1 MDAPT
6 AEFPL
11 SPSPPEKKG
20 LHAWVRHIRDQEM
33 PIFGHTVQQ
42 VVNVSEDQEA
52 PASRLA
58 RVILQDA
65 SMTARILKVANSP
78 YYNPRRQ
85 RISTVSRAVVIL
97 GFDTVR
103 AMCLTITLVDSF
115 VQGEPREQLIR
126 ELARAIHAAVQARTV
141 ALERGDDSPEEV
153 FVATLLYH
161 LGDLA
166 FWCFGGDHAQRL
178 AELRK
183 DPAYSDEEAEQEVL
197 GFRLQQLTVGLA
209 AEWKLNELL
218 TNTLKDPRRA
228 GSRGRN
234 VTLSYRLAVAAEKG
248 WNDPQ
253 VKDLQKQLG
262 ELMDQAPEQAL
273 ELLHGNAKEAA
284 RIAHY
289 YGANTAAKT
298 IPVPGAW
305 QLEEEGDESE
315 GGAAEE
321 AAPEPDGLLQLRV
334 LRELAM
340 LLESDKADFNLVME
354 LVLEGMHR
362 GVGLDRTLFALLTPD
377 RRGLRGKYG
386 VGRGA
391 LAERFQFVYDPAE
404 ENALFRTLD
413 GQEPAWI
420 GPDRLAEVPAS
431 VQAVVGETPFLLG
444 PILVNQRPIGLF
456 YADRAPSRRPLDEE
470 DFEGFKHFVQQAN
483 LAITHLS
490 GQGR

>member
-1 MDAPT
+1 MSPNPT
-6 AEFPL
+6 
-11 SPSPPEKKG
+11 EKKG
-20 LHAWVRHIRDQEM
+20 LQAWVRHIRDQEM

-42 VVNVSEDQEA
+42 VVNVAEDEEA

-65 SMTARILKVANSP
+65 SMTARVLKVANSP

-166 FWCFGGDHAQRL
+166 FWCFGGEHARRL

-183 DPAYSDEEAEQEVL
+183 DPAYSDEQAEQEVL

-218 TNTLKDPRRA
+218 TNTLKDPKRA

-248 WNDPQ
+248 WNDPE
-253 VKDLQKQLG
+253 VKDLKKQLG
-262 ELMDQAPEQAL
+262 ELMGQAPEQAV

-284 RIAHY
+284 RIANY

-305 QLEEEGDESE
+305 QLEEEGTE
-315 GGAAEE
+315 AEQADA
-321 AAPEPDGLLQLRV
+321 AAPEPDGMLQLRV

-386 VGRGA
+386 VGRGN
-391 LAERFQFVYDPAE
+391 LADRFQFVADPAE
-404 ENALFRTLD
+404 KNILFQTLE
-413 GQEPAWI
+413 GQEPNWV
-420 GPDRLAEVPAS
+420 GTDRLSEVPAS
-431 VQAVVGETPFLLG
+431 VQAVVGETPCLLG
-444 PILVNQRPIGLF
+444 PIMVNQRPIGLF
-456 YADRAPSRRPLDEE
+456 YADRAPSRRPLEEE

-490 GQGR
+490 GRGNGGAR